1 MLIADGRENNI
12 WENSF
17 GLLNLGK
24 EEILNKWLMEIMKM
38 TQIFKYNLIVTLY
51 PWIPRIYYYFF
62 LSWAT
67 G

>member
-1 MLIADGRENNI
+1 MVDGNNENDTN
-12 WENSF
+12 
-17 GLLNLGK
+17 
-24 EEILNKWLMEIMKM
+24 
-38 TQIFKYNLIVTLY
+38 FKYNLIVTLY